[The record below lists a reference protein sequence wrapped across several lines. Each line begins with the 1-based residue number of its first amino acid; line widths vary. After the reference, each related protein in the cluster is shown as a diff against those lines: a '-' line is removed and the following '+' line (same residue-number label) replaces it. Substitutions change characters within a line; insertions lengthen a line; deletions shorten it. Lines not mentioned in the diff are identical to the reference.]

1 VRVRL
6 TGSTL
11 TVVIALAS
19 DLAVAAAKLAA
30 GVLSGSSSMLAE
42 AAHSFADASSQVLL
56 LVGIRHSRREPDD
69 LHPFGHGM
77 ARYLWTLVVSVLIFA
92 LGGIFSV
99 VEGVERIRNAGS
111 FGGDTGSYW
120 LNYAVL
126 AVAAVLGLVSLAR
139 AVTQLDEDARRV
151 RASRGRL
158 LRRGKDPVVKT
169 VLLSDVGA
177 LIGVGIAAVGVA
189 LHQVTGHA
197 AYDGAA
203 SVLIGLLLA
212 GIAVALGIDSAGLL
226 LGESAGLYRQGLIR
240 DAILGAKDVEAIRE
254 LLTMYVGPDM
264 LLVASRVSVRD
275 SMSVVELERLSDEI
289 ERRVQ
294 EAIPEVRE
302 FFLDPTA

>member
-30 GVLSGSSSMLAE
+30 GLLSGSSSMLAE

-56 LVGIRHSRREPDD
+56 LVGIRHSRRGPDD

-99 VEGVERIRNAGS
+99 FEGVERIRNAGT
-111 FGGDTGSYW
+111 FGGYTGSYW

-126 AVAAVLGLVSLAR
+126 AVAAVLGVVSLVR

-151 RASRGRL
+151 RASRRRL
-158 LRRGKDPVVKT
+158 LLRGKDPVVKT

-189 LHQVTGHA
+189 LHQVTGQA

-226 LGESAGLYRQGLIR
+226 LGESAGPYRQGLIR

-264 LLVASRVSVRD
+264 LLVASRVAVRD

>member
-1 VRVRL
+1 MRIRL
-6 TGSTL
+6 TGTTL
-11 TVVIALAS
+11 TVVVALGA
-19 DLAVAAAKLAA
+19 DLAVAVAKLVA
-30 GVLSGSSSMLAE
+30 GLLSGSSSMLAE

-56 LVGIRHSRREPDD
+56 LVGIRHGRRGADED
-69 LHPFGHGM
+69 HPFGHGM

-92 LGGIFSV
+92 LGGVFSV
-99 VEGVERIRNAGS
+99 VEGVDRIRGGS
-111 FGGDTGSYW
+111 LGGDTGAYW

-126 AVAAVLGLVSLAR
+126 AVAAVLGLVSFAR

-151 RASRGRL
+151 RASRRRL
-158 LRRGKDPVVKT
+158 LWRGKDPVIKT
-169 VLLSDVGA
+169 VLLSDGGA
-177 LIGVGIAAVGVA
+177 LVGIGIAAAGVA
-189 LHQVTGHA
+189 LHQVTGNA
-197 AYDGAA
+197 TYDGVA

-212 GIAVALGIDSAGLL
+212 AIATALAIDSAGLL
-226 LGESAGLYRQGLIR
+226 LGESAGPYRQGLIR
-240 DAILGAKDVEAIRE
+240 DAILGNDDVEAIRE

-264 LLVASRVSVRD
+264 LLVASRVAVRD

>member
-1 VRVRL
+1 MPKRL
-6 TGSTL
+6 SGSTL

-30 GVLSGSSSMLAE
+30 GLLSGSSSMLAE

-56 LVGIRHSRREPDD
+56 LVGIRHGGRGPDD

-92 LGGIFSV
+92 LGGVFSV
-99 VEGVERIRNAGS
+99 VEGIDRIRGGSLGGDAGS
-111 FGGDTGSYW
+111 YL

-126 AVAAVLGLVSLAR
+126 AVAAVLGIVSLAR

-151 RASRGRL
+151 RASRRRL
-158 LRRGKDPVVKT
+158 LQRGKDPVIKT
-169 VLLSDVGA
+169 VLLSDAGA
-177 LIGVGIAAVGVA
+177 LIGVGIAAAGVA
-189 LHQVTGHA
+189 LHQITGDA
-197 AYDGAA
+197 TYDGAA

-212 GIAVALGIDSAGLL
+212 GIAVALALDSAGLL
-226 LGESAGLYRQGLIR
+226 LGESAGPYRQGLIR
-240 DAILGAKDVEAIRE
+240 DAILGNEDVEAIRE

-264 LLVASRVSVRD
+264 LLVASRVAVRD
-275 SMSVVELERLSDEI
+275 TMSVVELERLSDDI

-302 FFLDPTA
+302 FFLDPTP

>member
-1 VRVRL
+1 MRL
-6 TGSTL
+6 SGSTL
-11 TVVIALAS
+11 TVVIALVS
-19 DLAVAAAKLAA
+19 DLAVAVAKLAA
-30 GVLSGSSSMLAE
+30 GLLSGSSSMLAE
-42 AAHSFADASSQVLL
+42 AAHSLADASSQVLL
-56 LVGIRHSRREPDD
+56 LVGIRQGRRGPDD

-99 VEGVERIRNAGS
+99 VEGVDRIR
-111 FGGDTGSYW
+111 GGTLGADAGSYW
-120 LNYAVL
+120 INYAVL
-126 AVAAVLGLVSLAR
+126 AVAAGLGLVSLVR

-151 RASRGRL
+151 RASRRRL
-158 LRRGKDPVVKT
+158 LVRGKDPVVKT
-169 VLLSDVGA
+169 VLLSDMGA
-177 LIGVGIAAVGVA
+177 LVGIGIAAAGVA
-189 LHQVTGHA
+189 LHQATGNA

-212 GIAVALGIDSAGLL
+212 GIAVALALDSAGLL
-226 LGESAGLYRQGLIR
+226 LGESAGPYRQGLIR
-240 DAILGAKDVEAIRE
+240 DAILCSDDVEAIRE

-264 LLVASRVSVRD
+264 LLVASRVAVRD
-275 SMSVVELERLSDEI
+275 SLSVVELERLSDEI

>member
-1 VRVRL
+1 MRRRL

-11 TVVIALAS
+11 TVVVAFAS
-19 DLAVAAAKLAA
+19 DLAVALAKLAA
-30 GVLSGSSSMLAE
+30 GLLSGSSSMLAE
-42 AAHSFADASSQVLL
+42 AAHSFADSSSQVLL
-56 LVGIRHSRREPDD
+56 LVGIRHGRRGPDA

-99 VEGVERIRNAGS
+99 VEGVERIRAAGTS
-111 FGGDTGSYW
+111 GGDTGSYW
-120 LNYAVL
+120 INYAVL
-126 AVAAVLGLVSLAR
+126 AVAAVLGAVSLAR

-151 RASRGRL
+151 RASRRRL
-158 LRRGKDPVVKT
+158 LQLGKDPVMKT
-169 VLLSDVGA
+169 VLLSDAGA
-177 LIGVGIAAVGVA
+177 LVGVGIATVGVA
-189 LHQVTGHA
+189 LHQITGQA

-212 GIAVALGIDSAGLL
+212 GIAVALAIDSAGLL
-226 LGESAGLYRQGLIR
+226 LGESAGPYRQGLIR
-240 DAILGAKDVEAIRE
+240 DAILGNDDVEAIRE